1 MTHQADTQS
10 RQNRRGK
17 PLGRFL
23 TLPALVAAGVL
34 TLAPLTFAPAQA
46 AEAPAPPA
54 SGNIRDD
61 ANLLTDAEEN
71 SLNDLID
78 QKNRGTDRAR
88 FAIYTTDQS
97 PADLP
102 DYATDLGKAWGV
114 GDQGKDNGAVLVIDM
129 QGRETFIAVA
139 DGAGEY
145 ISDSEAETIANDT
158 LGPYL
163 TDGNYAA
170 GLEATIDEV
179 YTAAESESADS
190 NLILWVVLGTLGAI
204 AAIIVGWVLRDYR
217 KVKRSAEDEMRRAK
231 EENPGL
237 SIPDDMRR
245 DYIKYRYAN
254 RTAPVDPDQREA
266 ELAEQETETKDTY
279 TRYAPTFNAWLP
291 LYATMPHLYSGSNH
305 VPENSGASGGGS
317 SFGGFS
323 GGSSFG
329 GGGGFSGGGGGGR
342 F

>member
-1 MTHQADTQS
+1 MIHPLDVRSTQPG
-10 RQNRRGK
+10 RLFR
-17 PLGRFL
+17 RFL
-23 TLPALVAAGVL
+23 TLPALAAAGVL
-34 TLAPLTFAPAQA
+34 TFAPLAFAPAQA
-46 AEAPAPPA
+46 ADLPAAPA

-61 ANLLTDAEEN
+61 ANLLTDAQED

-88 FAIYTTDQS
+88 FAIYTTSQS

-102 DYATDLGKAWGV
+102 AYATDLGNAWGV

-129 QGRETFIAVA
+129 EGRETFIAVA
-139 DGAGEY
+139 DGAGDY
-145 ISDSEAETIANDT
+145 ISDSEAETIANDV

-163 TDGNYAA
+163 TEGNYAA

-179 YTAAESESADS
+179 YTAAETESTDNSLVIWGVA
-190 NLILWVVLGTLGAI
+190 GTLGTV
-204 AAIIVGWVLRDYR
+204 AAIIVGWIGLDYR
-217 KVKRSAEDEMRRAK
+217 KVKRAAEDEMRRAK

-237 SIPDDMRR
+237 SIPDEMRR

-254 RTAPVDPDQREA
+254 RTAPADPDQREA
-266 ELAEQETETKDTY
+266 ELAEYEAETKETY
-279 TRYAPTFNAWLP
+279 TRYAPTFNTWLP
-291 LYATMPHLYSGSNH
+291 LYATMPHLYSGTNF
-305 VPENSGASGGGS
+305 VPESSDASGAS
-317 SFGGFS
+317 FS

>member
-1 MTHQADTQS
+1 MNSQTDIASPQI
-10 RQNRRGK
+10 QNKKPPRR
-17 PLGRFL
+17 LAA
-23 TLPALVAAGVL
+23 LPALAAAGVL
-34 TLAPLTFAPAQA
+34 ALAPLTMAA
-46 AEAPAPPA
+46 AEAADLPAAPA

-71 SLNDLID
+71 TLNDLID

-97 PADLP
+97 PGDLP
-102 DYATDLGKAWGV
+102 DYATDLGNAWGV

-129 QGRETFIAVA
+129 EGRETFIAVA
-139 DGAGEY
+139 DGAGDY
-145 ISDSEAETIANDT
+145 ISDSEAETIANDV

-179 YTAAESESADS
+179 YTAAETESADS
-190 NLILWVVLGTLGAI
+190 NLILWGILGTLGAV
-204 AAIIVGWVLRDYR
+204 AAIIVGWVFRDYR
-217 KVKRSAEDEMRRAK
+217 KVKRAAEDEMRRAK

-254 RTAPVDPDQREA
+254 RTAPSDPDQREA
-266 ELAEQETETKDTY
+266 ELAEQEAENKETY
-279 TRYAPTFNAWLP
+279 TRYAPTFNTWLP

-305 VPENSGASGGGS
+305 VPENSGASGGS
-317 SFGGFS
+317 FS

>member
-1 MTHQADTQS
+1 MNPRTDITS
-10 RQNRRGK
+10 PRIQNKKPPRR
-17 PLGRFL
+17 LSA
-23 TLPALVAAGVL
+23 LPALAAAGVL
-34 TLAPLTFAPAQA
+34 TFAPLSFAPAQA
-46 AEAPAPPA
+46 AELPAAPA

-61 ANLLTDAEEN
+61 ADLLTDTEED

-97 PADLP
+97 PTDLP
-102 DYATDLGKAWGV
+102 AYATDLGNAWGV

-129 QGRETFIAVA
+129 EGRETFIAVA
-139 DGAGEY
+139 DGAGDY
-145 ISDSEAETIANDT
+145 ISDSEAETIANDV

-179 YTAAESESADS
+179 YTAAETESADS
-190 NLILWVVLGTLGAI
+190 NLILWGVLGTLGAV
-204 AAIIVGWVLRDYR
+204 AAIIVGWVFRDYR
-217 KVKRSAEDEMRRAK
+217 KVKRDAEDEMRRAK

-254 RTAPVDPDQREA
+254 RTAPADPDQREA
-266 ELAEQETETKDTY
+266 ELAEQEEENKDTY
-279 TRYAPTFNAWLP
+279 TRYAPTFSTWLP

-305 VPENSGASGGGS
+305 VPENSAGSGGS
-317 SFGGFS
+317 FS

>member
-1 MTHQADTQS
+1 MNPRTDITS
-10 RQNRRGK
+10 PRIQNKK
-17 PLGRFL
+17 PPRRFL
-23 TLPALVAAGVL
+23 TLPALAAAGVL
-34 TLAPLTFAPAQA
+34 TFTPLALAPAQA
-46 AEAPAPPA
+46 ADLPAAPA

-61 ANLLTDAEEN
+61 ADLLTDTEED

-97 PADLP
+97 PTDLP
-102 DYATDLGKAWGV
+102 AYATDLGNAWGV

-129 QGRETFIAVA
+129 EGRETFIAVA
-139 DGAGEY
+139 DGAGDY
-145 ISDSEAETIANDT
+145 ISDSEAETIANDV

-179 YTAAESESADS
+179 YTAAETESADS
-190 NLILWVVLGTLGAI
+190 NLILWGVLGTLGAV
-204 AAIIVGWVLRDYR
+204 AAIIVGWVFRDYR
-217 KVKRSAEDEMRRAK
+217 KVKRDAEDEMRRAK

-254 RTAPVDPDQREA
+254 RTAPADPDQREA
-266 ELAEQETETKDTY
+266 ELAEQEAENKDTY
-279 TRYAPTFNAWLP
+279 TRYAPTFSTWLP

-305 VPENSGASGGGS
+305 VPENSAGSGGS
-317 SFGGFS
+317 FS

>member
-1 MTHQADTQS
+1 MNPRTDITS
-10 RQNRRGK
+10 PRIQNKKPPRR
-17 PLGRFL
+17 LSA
-23 TLPALVAAGVL
+23 LPALAAAGVL
-34 TLAPLTFAPAQA
+34 TLAPLAFAPAQA
-46 AEAPAPPA
+46 ADLPAAPA

-61 ANLLTDAEEN
+61 ADLLTDTEED

-97 PADLP
+97 PTDLP
-102 DYATDLGKAWGV
+102 AYATDLGNAWGV

-129 QGRETFIAVA
+129 EGRETFIAVA
-139 DGAGEY
+139 DGAGDY
-145 ISDSEAETIANDT
+145 ISDSEAETIANDV

-179 YTAAESESADS
+179 YTAAETESADS
-190 NLILWVVLGTLGAI
+190 NLILWGVLGTLGAV
-204 AAIIVGWVLRDYR
+204 AAIIVGWVFRDYR
-217 KVKRSAEDEMRRAK
+217 KVKRDAEDEMRRAK

-254 RTAPVDPDQREA
+254 RTAPADPDQREA
-266 ELAEQETETKDTY
+266 ELAEQEEENKDTY
-279 TRYAPTFNAWLP
+279 TRYAPTFSTWLP

-305 VPENSGASGGGS
+305 VPENSAGSGGS
-317 SFGGFS
+317 FS

>member
-1 MTHQADTQS
+1 MNPQTDVTSPQI
-10 RQNRRGK
+10 QNKKLPRR
-17 PLGRFL
+17 LAA
-23 TLPALVAAGVL
+23 LPALAAAGVL
-34 TLAPLTFAPAQA
+34 ALAPLTMTA
-46 AEAPAPPA
+46 AEAADLPAAPA

-71 SLNDLID
+71 TLNDLID
-78 QKNRGTDRAR
+78 QKNRGTDHAR

-97 PADLP
+97 PGDLP
-102 DYATDLGKAWGV
+102 DYATDLGNAWGV

-129 QGRETFIAVA
+129 AGRETFIAVA
-139 DGAGEY
+139 DGAGDY
-145 ISDSEAETIANDT
+145 ISDSEAETIANDV

-170 GLEATIDEV
+170 GLEITIDEI
-179 YTAAESESADS
+179 YAATETESADS
-190 NLILWVVLGTLGAI
+190 NLILWGVLGTLGAV
-204 AAIIVGWVLRDYR
+204 AAIIVGWVFRDYR
-217 KVKRSAEDEMRRAK
+217 KIKRAAEDEMRRAK

-254 RTAPVDPDQREA
+254 RTAPVDPEQREA
-266 ELAEQETETKDTY
+266 ELAEQEAENKETY
-279 TRYAPTFNAWLP
+279 TRYAPTFNTWLP

-305 VPENSGASGGGS
+305 LPENSGASGGS
-317 SFGGFS
+317 FS

-329 GGGGFSGGGGGGR
+329 GGGG
-342 F
+342 

>member
-1 MTHQADTQS
+1 MNPQTDIASPQI
-10 RQNRRGK
+10 QNKKPPRR
-17 PLGRFL
+17 LAA
-23 TLPALVAAGVL
+23 LPALAAAGVL
-34 TLAPLTFAPAQA
+34 TLAPLTMVA
-46 AEAPAPPA
+46 AEAADLPAAPA

-71 SLNDLID
+71 TLNDLID

-97 PADLP
+97 PGDLP
-102 DYATDLGKAWGV
+102 DYATDLGNAWGV

-129 QGRETFIAVA
+129 EGRETFIAVA
-139 DGAGEY
+139 DGAGDY
-145 ISDSEAETIANDT
+145 ISDSEAETIANDV

-163 TDGNYAA
+163 TEGNYAA
-170 GLEATIDEV
+170 GLEATINDI
-179 YTAAESESADS
+179 YTAAETESADS
-190 NLILWVVLGTLGAI
+190 NLILWGVLGTLGTVAT
-204 AAIIVGWVLRDYR
+204 IIVGWVIRDYR
-217 KVKRSAEDEMRRAK
+217 KVKRDAEDEMRRAK
-231 EENPGL
+231 DENPGL

-266 ELAEQETETKDTY
+266 ELAEQEAENKETY
-279 TRYAPTFNAWLP
+279 TRYAPTFSTWLP
-291 LYATMPHLYSGSNH
+291 LYVTMPHLYSGSNH
-305 VPENSGASGGGS
+305 VPENSGASGGS
-317 SFGGFS
+317 FS

>member
-1 MTHQADTQS
+1 MNPRTDITSA
-10 RQNRRGK
+10 RIQNKK
-17 PLGRFL
+17 PPCRLVA
-23 TLPALVAAGVL
+23 LPALAAAGVL
-34 TLAPLTFAPAQA
+34 TFAPLTMAA
-46 AEAPAPPA
+46 AEAANLPTAPA

-61 ANLLTDAEEN
+61 ANLLTDAQEN

-97 PADLP
+97 PGDLP
-102 DYATDLGKAWGV
+102 AYATDLGNAWGV

-129 QGRETFIAVA
+129 EGRETFIAVA
-139 DGAGEY
+139 DGAGDY
-145 ISDSEAETIANDT
+145 ISDSEAETIANDV

-163 TDGNYAA
+163 TEGNYAA

-179 YTAAESESADS
+179 YTAAETESADS
-190 NLILWVVLGTLGAI
+190 NLILWGVLGTLGTV
-204 AAIIVGWVLRDYR
+204 AAIIVGWVIRDYR
-217 KVKRSAEDEMRRAK
+217 KVKRDAEDEMRRAK
-231 EENPGL
+231 DKNPGL

-254 RTAPVDPDQREA
+254 RTAPADPDQREA
-266 ELAEQETETKDTY
+266 ELAEYEAETKETY
-279 TRYAPTFNAWLP
+279 TRYAPTFNTWLP

-305 VPENSGASGGGS
+305 VPENSAGSG
-317 SFGGFS
+317 GGFS

>member
-1 MTHQADTQS
+1 MNPQTDIASPQTQ
-10 RQNRRGK
+10 NKKPPRR
-17 PLGRFL
+17 LAA
-23 TLPALVAAGVL
+23 LPALAAAGVL
-34 TLAPLTFAPAQA
+34 ALAPLTMTA
-46 AEAPAPPA
+46 AEAADLPAAPA

-71 SLNDLID
+71 TLNDLID

-97 PADLP
+97 PGDLP
-102 DYATDLGKAWGV
+102 DYATDLGNAWGV

-129 QGRETFIAVA
+129 EGRETFIAVA
-139 DGAGEY
+139 DGAGDY
-145 ISDSEAETIANDT
+145 ISDSEAETIANDV

-179 YTAAESESADS
+179 YTAAETESADS
-190 NLILWVVLGTLGAI
+190 NLILWGILGTLGAV
-204 AAIIVGWVLRDYR
+204 AAIIVGWVFRDYR
-217 KVKRSAEDEMRRAK
+217 KVKRDAEDEMRRAK

-254 RTAPVDPDQREA
+254 RTAPADPDQREA
-266 ELAEQETETKDTY
+266 ELAEQEAENKDTY
-279 TRYAPTFNAWLP
+279 TRYAPTFSTWLP

-305 VPENSGASGGGS
+305 VPENSGASGGS
-317 SFGGFS
+317 FS

>member
-1 MTHQADTQS
+1 MTHSLDARSTQPGRLS
-10 RQNRRGK
+10 H
-17 PLGRFL
+17 RFL
-23 TLPALVAAGVL
+23 TLPALAAAGVL
-34 TLAPLTFAPAQA
+34 TFAPLTFASAQA
-46 AEAPAPPA
+46 AELPAAPA

-61 ANLLTDAEEN
+61 ANLLTDTEED

-88 FAIYTTDQS
+88 FAIYTTNQS
-97 PADLP
+97 PTDLP
-102 DYATDLGKAWGV
+102 AYATDLGNAWGV

-129 QGRETFIAVA
+129 EGRETFIAVA
-139 DGAGEY
+139 DGAGDY
-145 ISDSEAETIANDT
+145 ISDSEAETIANDV

-179 YTAAESESADS
+179 YTAAETESADS
-190 NLILWVVLGTLGAI
+190 NLVLWGVLGTLGTV
-204 AAIIVGWVLRDYR
+204 AAIIVGWVFRDYR
-217 KVKRSAEDEMRRAK
+217 KVKRDAEDEMRRAK

-266 ELAEQETETKDTY
+266 ELAEQEAENKDTY
-279 TRYAPTFNAWLP
+279 TRYVPTFSTWLP

-305 VPENSGASGGGS
+305 VPESSAGSGGS
-317 SFGGFS
+317 FS

>member
-1 MTHQADTQS
+1 MNPQTDITSPQI
-10 RQNRRGK
+10 QNKKPPRR
-17 PLGRFL
+17 LAA
-23 TLPALVAAGVL
+23 LPALAAAGVL
-34 TLAPLTFAPAQA
+34 ALAPLTMTA
-46 AEAPAPPA
+46 AEAADLPAAPA

-71 SLNDLID
+71 TLNDLID

-88 FAIYTTDQS
+88 FVIYTTDQS
-97 PADLP
+97 PGDLP
-102 DYATDLGKAWGV
+102 DYATDLGNAWGV

-129 QGRETFIAVA
+129 EGRETFIAVA
-139 DGAGEY
+139 DGAGDY
-145 ISDSEAETIANDT
+145 ISDSEAETIANDV

-170 GLEATIDEV
+170 GLETTIDEI
-179 YTAAESESADS
+179 YAAAETESADS
-190 NLILWVVLGTLGAI
+190 NLILWGVLGTLGAV
-204 AAIIVGWVLRDYR
+204 AAIIVGWVFRDYR
-217 KVKRSAEDEMRRAK
+217 KVKRDAEDEMRRAK

-254 RTAPVDPDQREA
+254 RTAPADPDQREA
-266 ELAEQETETKDTY
+266 ELAEQEAENKDTY
-279 TRYAPTFNAWLP
+279 TRYAPTFSTWLP

-305 VPENSGASGGGS
+305 VPENSGASGGS
-317 SFGGFS
+317 FS